1 MVRKLLSFFIPLC
14 LLVFAG
20 CQPHGNEAGAT
31 DVAEGDTLQLIL
43 MRAQQC
49 SRLYTTEFHVHKIVT
64 YNDLLSVR
72 GKLFNHDYSFALP
85 LGERKIAFPM
95 DATLKGYIDL
105 SQLTETDFIRDGEK
119 LTIVLPAPKVMMT
132 ATKIKQ
138 EDVKEF
144 VSLTR
149 AHFSD
154 QELSALEQQGRE
166 AIIRN
171 MPSYGIEEQARKS
184 AARLLLPII
193 LQMGFREQDV
203 TIVFPDDFSPAA
215 LQRLV
220 ELKTET
226 P

>member
-1 MVRKLLSFFIPLC
+1 MFSFIPLC
-14 LLVFAG
+14 LFAFSG
-20 CQPHGNEAGAT
+20 CQQKEEQDQAT
-31 DVAEGDTLQLIL
+31 DVAEADTLQLIL

-64 YNDLLSVR
+64 FNDLLNVK
-72 GKLFNHDYSFALP
+72 GKLFNRDYSFELP

-95 DATLKGYIDL
+95 DATLKGYIDM
-105 SQLTETDFIRDGEK
+105 SQLQASNFVREGDK
-119 LTIVLPAPKVMMT
+119 LTIILPTPKVVMT
-132 ATKIKQ
+132 ATKINQ
-138 EDVKEF
+138 EKVREF
-144 VSLTR
+144 VGLTR

-171 MPSYGIEEQARKS
+171 IPSYGIEEQARKS

-193 LQMGFREQDV
+193 MQMGFREQDV
-203 TIVFPDDFSPAA
+203 TIVFPDDFSPAT

-220 ELKTET
+220 ELKSER